1 MSPANPNDPFSD
13 PFAAVENQRT
23 FVMPNPGARAPATA
37 QPGAMTSAGAA
48 DVVADLSAPDTG
60 LNPLLALANPL
71 LAVVPQIRS
80 TSHLPDPGVL
90 KESLAQGLREFD
102 AKAPQQGIAPER
114 VMAAR
119 YILCTLLDE
128 VAASTPWGGSGA
140 WGRYSLLAM
149 FHNETG
155 GGEKV
160 FQLMARLAE
169 KPEANRDLLELV
181 YCALVLGFEGRYRV
195 IDNGRAQ
202 LEAVRDKLAQIL
214 RQQRGDHAP
223 ALAQNWLGQA
233 AKRNVALSWLPL
245 AAVAAVAALVMVVVH
260 LALSMSLSDG
270 SDPVFANIQG
280 LRLKA
285 PVALTPQAAPKPR
298 IAQFL
303 QSDIKAG
310 LVAVRDEVDRSV
322 VTIRGDGLFA
332 PASATLVPEREELIG
347 RIGDALVL
355 AGGQVLVT
363 GHTDNTPMRS
373 ARFPSNWHLS
383 EERART
389 VRDLLIAH
397 KLPAVRIQAEGRADS
412 EPLLANDSP
421 GNRAMNRRVEITLVI
436 GRGTTASTATA
447 PPRRPHLPRNRRR
460 ASHEEAPRPD
470 LQPLG
475 ADRGAAAGGRVRD
488 LDRRPTHRHRGQRAA
503 RDRARTLDRNRRGGR
518 LCRAR
523 RGMEQLARATR
534 QRGRRQPVDGRA
546 ARFK

>member
-1 MSPANPNDPFSD
+1 MDSPGITD
-13 PFAAVENQRT
+13 PFAQLDEPRT
-23 FVMPNPGARAPATA
+23 FVKPNPGGQTGPRRSAEPARE
-37 QPGAMTSAGAA
+37 AMTEVG
-48 DVVADLSAPDTG
+48 APDTG
-60 LNPLLALANPL
+60 LNPLVALAHRL
-71 LAVVPQIRS
+71 LLVVTQLRS
-80 TSHLPDPGVL
+80 TRHVADAAALRNA
-90 KESLAQGLREFD
+90 LAQSVRDF
-102 AKAPQQGIAPER
+102 AAQAASAGIAPER

-119 YILCTLLDE
+119 YVLCTMIDE
-128 VAASTPWGGSGA
+128 AAADTPWGGSGVWA
-140 WGRYSLLAM
+140 QNSLLTM
-149 FHNETG
+149 FHNEAW

-245 AAVAAVAALVMVVVH
+245 AAVGAVAALVMVVVH

-270 SDPVFANIQG
+270 SDPVFASIQG

-298 IAQFL
+298 LAQFL

-332 PASATLVPEREELIG
+332 PASATLVPEREELMG

-383 EERART
+383 E
-389 VRDLLIAH
+389 
-397 KLPAVRIQAEGRADS
+397 
-412 EPLLANDSP
+412 
-421 GNRAMNRRVEITLVI
+421 
-436 GRGTTASTATA
+436 
-447 PPRRPHLPRNRRR
+447 
-460 ASHEEAPRPD
+460 
-470 LQPLG
+470 
-475 ADRGAAAGGRVRD
+475 
-488 LDRRPTHRHRGQRAA
+488 
-503 RDRARTLDRNRRGGR
+503 
-518 LCRAR
+518 
-523 RGMEQLARATR
+523 
-534 QRGRRQPVDGRA
+534 
-546 ARFK
+546 